1 MKFHFNI
8 PNRITLLRVA
18 LIPLFAVI
26 LLVDIPHKPLLSAF
40 IFIMLSVSD
49 AFDGYFARKK
59 NQITELGQLID
70 PIADKLLISTALI
83 FLIGNGV
90 ELWMAMAIISREIV
104 VTGIRFYL
112 IPSKIIVPASFF
124 GKAKTVVQSIAI
136 VFALLQ
142 LQFAYPMMILAVIIT
157 LGSGIEYLIKIR
169 IKTGNK
175 IVNLPNLITL
185 SRLLLIIPFAYYF
198 LNSKVNIA
206 LIIFGII
213 TLSDKLDGV
222 SARVMNQMTEF
233 GSLFDSTSDTIFIL
247 TTLVIF
253 IYAKYV
259 TGFYAAMLILAI
271 LLIVLLK
278 AYNLKKYKRV
288 IKPTISTVNVGLG
301 YAAILALLIDFAY
314 KNIFLMIVMA
324 STYATLA
331 TFAYKTFS
339 KK

>member
-1 MKFHFNI
+1 MKFQFNI

-18 LIPLFAVI
+18 LIPLFAAI
-26 LLVDIPHKPLLSAF
+26 LLADIPHKPLLSAF
-40 IFIMLSVSD
+40 IFIMLSISD

-59 NQITELGQLID
+59 NQITKIGQLID

-90 ELWMAMAIISREIV
+90 ELWMAIAIISREVII
-104 VTGIRFYL
+104 TGIRFYL
-112 IPSKIIVPASFF
+112 IPSKIAVPSSFF
-124 GKAKTVVQSIAI
+124 GKAKTVMQSIAI
-136 VFALLQ
+136 IFTLLQ
-142 LQFAYPMMILAVIIT
+142 FPMARYMMILAVMLT
-157 LGSGIEYLIKIR
+157 LYSGAEYLIKIR

-198 LNSKVNIA
+198 LNSKINLA

-222 SARVMNQMTEF
+222 SARVMHQMTEF
-233 GSLFDSTSDTIFIL
+233 GSLFDSASDTIFIL
-247 TTLVIF
+247 TTLMLLIH
-253 IYAKYV
+253 AKYV
-259 TGFYAAMLILAI
+259 TVFYAAMFILPI
-271 LLIVLLK
+271 ILIVWLK
-278 AYNLKKYKRV
+278 AYNLKKNRRI
-288 IKPTISTVNVGLG
+288 IKPTISTINVGLG

-314 KNIFLMIVMA
+314 KNIFLMIVLA

-331 TFAYKTFS
+331 VFAFKTFS